1 MKLNY
6 AIRFAYEK
14 HKGQKRKLTN
24 EEYFFHPI
32 EVAITVAQY
41 SDDIDTI
48 IAAIL
53 HDTLEDTDTTSEEI
67 RSIFGDKVLSIV
79 LECSEKDKSLKWKVR
94 KEEMLK
100 SYPCLSKE
108 AFLVILA
115 DKICNLNSIKYY
127 YNKHIWENFNA
138 DEEKQKWLYTKS
150 LEQLKVCHYD
160 YPKLIKELED
170 LINIIFDKK

>member
-6 AIRFAYEK
+6 AIQFAYEK

-32 EVAITVAQY
+32 EVAITVARY
-41 SDDIDTI
+41 SNDMNAI
-48 IAAIL
+48 IAAVL
-53 HDTLEDTDTTSEEI
+53 HDTLEDTDATPDEI
-67 RSIFGDKVLSIV
+67 KNIFGDEVLRIV

-108 AFLVILA
+108 AFLIILA
-115 DKICNLNSIKYY
+115 DKVCNLNSIKYY
-127 YNKHIWENFNA
+127 YNEHIWENFNA
-138 DEEKQKWLYTKS
+138 NEEKQKWLYTKT
-150 LEQLKVCHYD
+150 LELFKACPYD
-160 YPKLIKELED
+160 YPELIKEFED
-170 LINIIFDKK
+170 LVYSVFSRI